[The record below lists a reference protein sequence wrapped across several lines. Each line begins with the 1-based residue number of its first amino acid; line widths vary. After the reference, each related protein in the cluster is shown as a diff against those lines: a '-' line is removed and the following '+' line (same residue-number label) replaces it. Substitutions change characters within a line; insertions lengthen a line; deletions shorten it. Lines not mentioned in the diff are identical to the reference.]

1 MVGVIILFIVVY
13 LLFCIV
19 PAYMADKRG
28 RNIIGWFIL
37 SIIITPIYT
46 SLILACLGVTEQ
58 RYKDRI
64 FQEEKWRILCRK
76 LNTDKEDYEN

>member
-46 SLILACLGVTEQ
+46 SLITSVH
-58 RYKDRI
+58 
-64 FQEEKWRILCRK
+64 
-76 LNTDKEDYEN
+76 